1 MGILT
6 FLKIKICV
14 LWIFNW
20 FQNDVSIIE
29 NLAPHPRMLIAKDNL
44 IKSLFF
50 GHKHNLNQLLWWLN
64 DFQWEYFFQI
74 LCWMLNYL
82 IVFPFILN
90 FVLTVIFRSE
100 KTELYIICFRLEHYT
115 DYWPW
120 GIYFD
125 YDWIFLTCTYFLSFH
140 ESGEK
145 A

>member
-20 FQNDVSIIE
+20 FQYDVSIIE
-29 NLAPHPRMLIAKDNL
+29 NLAPHPWMLIAKDNL

-115 DYWPW
+115 DNWPW

-140 ESGEK
+140 KSSEK